1 MLSILALLVV
11 CGLVTVGGI
20 VLGIKQNRKNAG
32 KFEWQPDL
40 SHNVI
45 ENEYWGTPFG
55 GGHFQLT
62 KLPKSQE
69 QLEEEKHAYLKERKS
84 YD

>member
-1 MLSILALLVV
+1 MLSILTLLGG
-11 CGLVTVGGI
+11 CGLVIVGCI
-20 VLGIKQNRKNAG
+20 VMLVRQDRINAG
-32 KFEWQPDL
+32 KYEWQPDL

-45 ENEYWGTPFG
+45 ENMFRGSKYG
-55 GGHFQLT
+55 GGHLHMT